1 MKFLIIGAGQFGRIL
16 ALDLAKRGYEVT
28 VLDRL
33 ESLIAE
39 IQDDVTRA
47 LIGDAT
53 DRRVLEGLDLKDDD
67 MRVILAVGE
76 AFERS
81 ILIAASLTEMG
92 VKHIYAR
99 YVTEL
104 QGKIL
109 EKIGVKNLFRV
120 ERVAAEQMASILI
133 HEGLIQLH
141 KIDAQHD
148 LGFVKIPEPWVG
160 KRLCDVELRSKFHL
174 NLVTV
179 RRGAQEEASDEDVLD
194 TSTRPVIGTP
204 EPTMEFQKGD
214 VLVLFGTEEDL
225 KRFADYYN
233 A

>member
-1 MKFLIIGAGQFGRIL
+1 MKFIIIGVGQFGRML
-16 ALDLAKRGYEVT
+16 ALDLAKRGYEVS
-28 VLDRL
+28 VLDRH
-33 ESLIAE
+33 ESVISE
-39 IQDDVTRA
+39 IQDDVTCA

-53 DRRVLEGLDLKDDD
+53 DRRVLERLDLEDDEV
-67 MRVILAVGE
+67 RVILTVGE

-81 ILIAASLTEMG
+81 ILIAAILTELG
-92 VKHIYAR
+92 AKHVYAR

-109 EKIGVKNLFRV
+109 EKIGVRNLFRV
-120 ERVAAEQMASILI
+120 ERVAAEQMASLLI

-141 KIDAQHD
+141 KIDALHD
-148 LGFVKIPEPWVG
+148 LGYVKIPEPWVG

-179 RRGAQEEASDEDVLD
+179 RRGGSEEESDEDVLD

-214 VLVLFGTEEDL
+214 VLVLFGKEEDL

>member
-1 MKFLIIGAGQFGRIL
+1 MKFVIIGAGQFGRIL

-53 DRRVLEGLDLKDDD
+53 DRRVLEGLDIQDDD
-67 MRVILAVGE
+67 VRVIIAVGE

-81 ILIAASLTEMG
+81 ILIAAILTELG

-104 QGKIL
+104 QGKNQ

-148 LGFVKIPEPWVG
+148 LGFVKIPAPWVG

-179 RRGAQEEASDEDVLD
+179 RRGTPEEDSDEDVLD

-214 VLVLFGTEEDL
+214 VLVLFGKEEDL
-225 KRFADYYN
+225 KRFADYYD

>member
-53 DRRVLEGLDLKDDD
+53 DRRVLEGLDLLDDD

-81 ILIAASLTEMG
+81 ILIAASLIEMG

-109 EKIGVKNLFRV
+109 EKIGVRNLFRV
-120 ERVAAEQMASILI
+120 ERVAAEQMAAILI

-179 RRGAQEEASDEDVLD
+179 RRGAPEEASDEDVLD
-194 TSTRPVIGTP
+194 TSVRPVIGTP
-204 EPTMEFQKGD
+204 EPTMEFLKGD
-214 VLVLFGTEEDL
+214 VLVLFGKEEDL